1 MSRITQVHR
10 DFCSDINRARHLLE
24 LIKHL
29 RGFGASE
36 RPSKQGPKEA
46 GWVEAVELW
55 EAAKERRTDLP
66 LISGSL
72 VLYLAGRF
80 EYFARQ
86 VVETVAEE
94 MAESI
99 ADYGSLPAVL
109 RKELKTRTLQI
120 AENPRRFGFEETQ
133 ADLFLLNLAQNL
145 EGGESPPSIRIN
157 VVSVTDSNLKDR
169 ALAELM
175 KRVDLNS
182 FWRDVG
188 KQARV
193 KLFLQTRDDRET
205 TAQAQA
211 RLNGIMD
218 QRNQIAHPTA
228 STQFPDPDQVL
239 LMIEYLQ
246 VLAEV
251 TAELAQIHLA
261 AFVQAAA
268 AEDTEGE

>member
-10 DFCSDINRARHLLE
+10 DFRSDINRARHLLE

-36 RPSKQGPKEA
+36 RPSKQEPKEA

-133 ADLFLLNLAQNL
+133 ADLFLLNLARNL

-261 AFVQAAA
+261 AFVQAGA